1 MRGELIAFCLALA
14 LFGTCL
20 FGCGKNSANAPLST
34 ISKALTPAERRATA
48 QAFLS
53 RYYNDL
59 SRLELEQSTAYW
71 KAANSGLKEDFDAYA
86 AADLA
91 LRLLHRDAD
100 RYAELKQ
107 IITYK
112 DSLEPL
118 VARSLEV
125 AQLAFMGNQLPR
137 ELIER
142 MVTAASEIEQ
152 TFDTY
157 RATLRGKKLSN
168 NDLLEMLA
176 HEKNSAK
183 RQALWEAL
191 KAVGTEVGVKLTALA
206 KVRNEAA
213 RTLGYANYWEMQ
225 IRLQEYDP
233 TTLLDLFAQLVQ
245 LTDEPFRQMK
255 SQLDEELA
263 RKFKVKPG
271 QLMPWHYD
279 DPFFQNAPPTKHV
292 DPDEFY
298 DKMSKEH
305 LVRLGTQFYADI
317 GLPIDDVAKQS
328 DFFERSGKNQHAFCT
343 TMNRLGD
350 IRMLLNVKPT
360 AEWMETMLHESG
372 HAAYY
377 KYIDRS
383 LPYNLREA
391 AHIFT
396 TEGVA
401 MLFGALAKN
410 PTWLVDY
417 AGASTRRVGAM
428 RQVLLEQRRR
438 AQLIFARFAMVMLY
452 FEKALYENPD
462 SDLNRLW
469 YDYVERFQ
477 LIRRPTQRNAPDWAA
492 KPHFTIAP
500 VYYHNYLLGELF
512 AAQLRATLSRFSNYI
527 GDPAGL
533 SFKGHKDFGK
543 FFIDNVFA
551 PGMSKA
557 WPAFVQRATGAP
569 LSAEAYAAEL
579 QDTVGHK
586 IGK

>member
-1 MRGELIAFCLALA
+1 MRLELIAIFFALA

-20 FGCGKNSANAPLST
+20 YGCGNKSSKATSSS
-34 ISKALTPAERRATA
+34 ISKAPTPAEHRATA

-53 RYYNDL
+53 KYYNDL
-59 SRLELEQSTAYW
+59 SKLELDQATAYW

-100 RYAELKQ
+100 RYTELKQ
-107 IITYK
+107 ILTYK
-112 DSLEPL
+112 DMLEPL
-118 VARSLEV
+118 MARSLEV
-125 AQLAFMGNQLPR
+125 AQLAFIGNQLPR

-142 MVTAASEIEQ
+142 MVKAASEIEH
-152 TFDTY
+152 TFDTF
-157 RATLRGKKLSN
+157 RATLGGKKLSN
-168 NDLLEMLA
+168 NDVLEMLA
-176 HEKNSAK
+176 DERNSAK

-191 KAVGTEVGVKLTALA
+191 KAVGAEVGAKLTSLA

-225 IRLQEYDP
+225 VRLQEYDP
-233 TTLLDLFAQLVQ
+233 STLLDLFERLVQ
-245 LTDEPFRQMK
+245 LTDEPFRRMK
-255 SQLDEELA
+255 SQLDAELA
-263 RKFKVKPG
+263 QKFKVKPEA
-271 QLMPWHYD
+271 LMPWHYD
-279 DPFFQNAPPTKHV
+279 DPFFQNVPPTNNV

-298 DKMSKEH
+298 GQTTKENI
-305 LVRLGTQFYADI
+305 VRLGTQFYADI
-317 GLPIDDVAKQS
+317 GLPIDDVVKRS
-328 DFFERSGKNQHAFCT
+328 DFFERAGKNQHAFCI

-391 AHIFT
+391 AHIFA
-396 TEGVA
+396 TEGIA

-410 PTWLVDY
+410 PTWLIDN
-417 AGASTRRVGAM
+417 AGASARRVGVM
-428 RQVLLEQRRR
+428 RQALLEQRRR

-462 SDLNRLW
+462 QDLNRLW

-477 LIRRPTQRNAPDWAA
+477 LIRRPPNRNAPDWAA

-512 AAQLRATLSRFSNYI
+512 ASQLRATLSRLSHPT
-527 GDPAGL
+527 DKPTDV
-533 SFKGHKDFGK
+533 SFKGRKDYGR
-543 FFIDNVFA
+543 FIINEVFA
-551 PGMSKA
+551 PGMSKP
-557 WPAFVQRATGAP
+557 WSIFVQNVTGAP
-569 LSAEAYAAEL
+569 LSVKAYAAEL
-579 QDTVGHK
+579 QDEVGHK